1 MIDGCDQTWR
11 TGMTRREGSKRCV
24 WRARARWVP
33 PLPRAFPFG
42 LLPHA
47 AARGGGC
54 RVKGCRWWLKR
65 RKRTNDSH
73 ADNANVIVTN
83 PAHQG
88 INIDSR
94 TREHFD
100 PNIKSINPLNAT
112 VSVFIISEFV
122 GEVGSGVGKETIE
135 SDPCHATIPVHC
147 TSLPQRQVTAR
158 MPEMGAQTQWLRVPL
173 VVLLSFLEVIHLNCL

>member
-33 PLPRAFPFG
+33 PLPPAFPFG

-54 RVKGCRWWLKR
+54 RVKGCRWLLKR

-73 ADNANVIVTN
+73 ADNADVIVTN

-88 INIDSR
+88 INIDLW
-94 TREHFD
+94 TRGHFD
-100 PNIKSINPLNAT
+100 PNIKSINLLNAT
-112 VSVFIISEFV
+112 VLFYVLSEFV
-122 GEVGSGVGKETIE
+122 GEVGGGGGKETIE
-135 SDPCHATIPVHC
+135 SDPGYVFFWSFPIFSPCTIKGRDFQGKKKQPFPFFLLC
-147 TSLPQRQVTAR
+147 KS
-158 MPEMGAQTQWLRVPL
+158 PEEFDRSAN
-173 VVLLSFLEVIHLNCL
+173 FL